1 MPLML
6 NNVQL
11 GGNLTRDPELR
22 QAGNKT
28 VANFGIAINRK
39 YRSGDEL
46 KEETTFVD
54 IECWER
60 QAELVGQYLTK
71 GRNVLIE
78 GAIKLDTWEDKESG
92 AKRSKLSIRA
102 HRVHF
107 IGSPKEDGERTV
119 TTNRSSYS
127 QPVAPSQPIDDEPP
141 F

>member
-39 YRSGDEL
+39 FRSGDEL

-54 IECWER
+54 VECWER

-92 AKRSKLSIRA
+92 AKRSKLSVRA

-107 IGSPKEDGERTV
+107 IGSPEKAEGGGAK
-119 TTNRSSYS
+119 TNRSSCTS
-127 QPVAPSQPIDDEPP
+127 RIP
-141 F
+141 